1 MSKLLFYLALV
12 LNLLIIIVTLPI
24 FVIGIDNEYTVGL
37 AEKAKLFF
45 LFENV
50 DISMHWSSLNNES
63 KRSFN
68 KLIFPEG
75 ISYSLEENITTPK
88 ISKVFNVYRENT
100 EHKGNLVEL
109 RGIEPLTSTL
119 PV

>member
-1 MSKLLFYLALV
+1 MDEVSKKKKELSELK
-12 LNLLIIIVTLPI
+12 LNLDSLDKNNDLDKFLPQILNI
-24 FVIGIDNEYTVGL
+24 FKDLSV
-37 AEKAKLFF
+37 
-45 LFENV
+45 
-50 DISMHWSSLNNES
+50 HWCSLNNDS

-88 ISKVFNVYRENT
+88 ISRIFNVYRENI
-100 EHKGNLVEL
+100 EQEGNLVEL

>member
-1 MSKLLFYLALV
+1 MSELK
-12 LNLLIIIVTLPI
+12 LNLDSLDKNNDLDKFLPQILNI
-24 FVIGIDNEYTVGL
+24 FRDLSV
-37 AEKAKLFF
+37 
-45 LFENV
+45 
-50 DISMHWSSLNNES
+50 HWSSLNNES

-75 ISYSLEENITTPK
+75 ISYYLEENITTAQILK
-88 ISKVFNVYRENT
+88 FLNFYRENI
-100 EHKGNLVEL
+100 EQEGNLVEL

>member
-1 MSKLLFYLALV
+1 MK
-12 LNLLIIIVTLPI
+12 LNLESLNKDNDLDKFLPQILNI
-24 FVIGIDNEYTVGL
+24 FRDLSV
-37 AEKAKLFF
+37 
-45 LFENV
+45 
-50 DISMHWSSLNNES
+50 HWSSLNNES

-75 ISYSLEENITTPK
+75 ISYSLEENITTPQM
-88 ISKVFNVYRENT
+88 SKVFNVYRENI
-100 EHKGNLVEL
+100 EQEGNLVEL

>member
-1 MSKLLFYLALV
+1 MK
-12 LNLLIIIVTLPI
+12 LNLEGLNKDNNLDKFLPQILNI
-24 FVIGIDNEYTVGL
+24 FRDLSV
-37 AEKAKLFF
+37 
-45 LFENV
+45 
-50 DISMHWSSLNNES
+50 HWSSLNNES

-75 ISYSLEENITTPK
+75 ISYSLEENITTPQV
-88 ISKVFNVYRENT
+88 SRVFNVYRENI
-100 EHKGNLVEL
+100 EQEGNLVEL

>member
-37 AEKAKLFF
+37 AEKAKLFH

-50 DISMHWSSLNNES
+50 DIYI
-63 KRSFN
+63 
-68 KLIFPEG
+68 LIIFF
-75 ISYSLEENITTPK
+75 IL
-88 ISKVFNVYRENT
+88 
-100 EHKGNLVEL
+100 
-109 RGIEPLTSTL
+109 L
-119 PV
+119 PVLNIYFLFKAKKFLF

>member
-45 LFENV
+45 F
-50 DISMHWSSLNNES
+50 I
-63 KRSFN
+63 
-68 KLIFPEG
+68 
-75 ISYSLEENITTPK
+75 
-88 ISKVFNVYRENT
+88 
-100 EHKGNLVEL
+100 
-109 RGIEPLTSTL
+109 
-119 PV
+119 

>member
-50 DISMHWSSLNNES
+50 DIYI
-63 KRSFN
+63 
-68 KLIFPEG
+68 LIIFF
-75 ISYSLEENITTPK
+75 IL
-88 ISKVFNVYRENT
+88 
-100 EHKGNLVEL
+100 
-109 RGIEPLTSTL
+109 L
-119 PV
+119 PVLNIYFLIKAKKSLFGR

>member
-1 MSKLLFYLALV
+1 MSELK
-12 LNLLIIIVTLPI
+12 LNLDSLDKNNDLDKFLPQILNI
-24 FVIGIDNEYTVGL
+24 FRDLSV
-37 AEKAKLFF
+37 
-45 LFENV
+45 
-50 DISMHWSSLNNES
+50 HWSSLNNES

-75 ISYSLEENITTPK
+75 ISYSLEENFTTPQ
-88 ISKVFNVYRENT
+88 ISRVFNVYRENI
-100 EHKGNLVEL
+100 EQKGNLVEL